1 MKKRQ
6 ILQIKNIKIILI
18 LIWMIIVFLFSNQQ
32 GTDSG
37 NISKTV
43 TIVIQKIF
51 MGNNID
57 ESVYKFDFFETII
70 RKLAHFSIYTIG
82 GFLLMNYFYDIQ
94 NENKKIYLK
103 NKIFY
108 SIFFGALYAVT
119 DELHQFFVPGR
130 SARIF
135 DVGIDTFGVITGV
148 LIYLVIIKLINF
160 IKKCKQK
167 LGGKIK

>member
-1 MKKRQ
+1 
-6 ILQIKNIKIILI
+6 
-18 LIWMIIVFLFSNQQ
+18 MIIVFLFSNQQ

-160 IKKCKQK
+160 IKKRKQK
-167 LGGKIK
+167 LGGK

>member
-1 MKKRQ
+1 M
-6 ILQIKNIKIILI
+6 
-18 LIWMIIVFLFSNQQ
+18 FLFSNQQ

-43 TIVIQKIF
+43 TIVIEKIF

-57 ESVYKFDFFETII
+57 KSVQNFEFFETII

-82 GFLLMNYFYDIQ
+82 GFLIMNYFYDIQ
-94 NENKKIYLK
+94 DENKKFNFK
-103 NKIFY
+103 NKILY
-108 SIFFGALYAVT
+108 SIFLGAIYAVT

-135 DVGIDTFGVITGV
+135 DVGIDTLGVITGV
-148 LIYLVIIKLINF
+148 LIYLGVIKCINF
-160 IKKCKQK
+160 IKNVSKN
-167 LGGKIK
+167 

>member
-160 IKKCKQK
+160 IKKRKQK
-167 LGGKIK
+167 LGGK

>member
-1 MKKRQ
+1 M
-6 ILQIKNIKIILI
+6 
-18 LIWMIIVFLFSNQQ
+18 FSNQQ

-160 IKKCKQK
+160 IKKRKQK
-167 LGGKIK
+167 LGGK